1 MALVSIL
8 LAVVAF
14 VCTLL
19 GFVTTPIPVIGL
31 LFSFGAAAVALG
43 GAMLGGKAIS
53 TAKRANLPTDAA
65 RIAVVLNVI
74 AFVPALLVALT
85 CGVCNALFS
94 AGNVQTQRGID
105 FNFNPRSLPGF
116 ASDAGPNALPP
127 PSRARD
133 AGAAPGSQP
142 PPEPGS
148 QPAQQPGAPGSRP
161 ATQPNAPGALPP
173 PPLPPG
179 PGK

>member
-1 MALVSIL
+1 MTRCMALVSIL

-53 TAKRANLPTDAA
+53 AAKRANLPTDAA

-94 AGNVQTQRGID
+94 TGNVQTRRGID
-105 FNFNPRSLPGF
+105 FNFNPRGIPGF
-116 ASDAGPNALPP
+116 GADAGPNALPP
-127 PSRARD
+127 PLHARD
-133 AGAAPGSQP
+133 AGAAPP

-148 QPAQQPGAPGSRP
+148 PPVQPPAPAAPG
-161 ATQPNAPGALPP
+161 TLPP
-173 PPLPPG
+173 PPLPAG

>member
-31 LFSFGAAAVALG
+31 VFSFGAAAIALG

-53 TAKRANLPTDAA
+53 KAKRANLPTDAA

-94 AGNVQTQRGID
+94 AGNVQTHRGID
-105 FNFNPRSLPGF
+105 FNFNPRGIPGF

-127 PSRARD
+127 PLHARD

-148 QPAQQPGAPGSRP
+148 PGSQPARQAPP
-161 ATQPNAPGALPP
+161 EPTAPGALPP
-173 PPLPPG
+173 PPLPAG

>member
-31 LFSFGAAAVALG
+31 VFSFGAAAIALG

-53 TAKRANLPTDAA
+53 KAKRANLPTDAA

-94 AGNVQTQRGID
+94 AGNVQTRRGID
-105 FNFNPRSLPGF
+105 FNFNPRGIPGF

-127 PSRARD
+127 PLHARD

-142 PPEPGS
+142 PPEPGTPGSQPS
-148 QPAQQPGAPGSRP
+148 QPARQPLPEP
-161 ATQPNAPGALPP
+161 TAPGALPP
-173 PPLPPG
+173 PPLPAG

>member
-31 LFSFGAAAVALG
+31 VFSFGAAAIALG

-53 TAKRANLPTDAA
+53 RAKRASLPTDAA

-94 AGNVQTQRGID
+94 AGGVQTHRGID
-105 FNFNPRSLPGF
+105 FNFNPRGIPGF

-127 PSRARD
+127 PRRALD

-142 PPEPGS
+142 PPEPG
-148 QPAQQPGAPGSRP
+148 APGSQPPP
-161 ATQPNAPGALPP
+161 APAAPGTLPP
-173 PPLPPG
+173 PPLPAG